1 MKRVLVAL
9 LTGCLVFSM
18 AGCGSGSKGDEKVE
32 LTILTRLNEE
42 SGEEK
47 FLRESLAQYAEENG
61 IDITVDNVPVEEDYL
76 NKLRTSFADGQTP
89 NIFYDYGGSRTLDY
103 LESDALVN
111 FETYLDEDPEWKDT
125 FMKSCWG
132 DVDYTDEGYE
142 GLWGLPAKSY
152 VVSLYCNE
160 EIFEENNLEYP
171 ESFDDLLDVCE
182 KLMEAGI
189 QPFQCGAKDSYRL
202 GHLHNNI
209 VLKSLGA
216 DAADKLA
223 DRTLAYDSEEMIET
237 YRVIDNMIKKG
248 YLGKDLLDTDVNT
261 EKSMYL
267 AGETAMRWDGEWFIQ
282 PLKDAGDIYNKTKV
296 VPFPYINEECK
307 VYAQGGNND
316 ILFASKLN
324 KSDKEVEETVKLAK
338 FMTSQEYMRQNN
350 EIASYLYPIKF
361 TPTENTPE
369 NPLLEDVK
377 ELLAGY
383 EETRTDLQVYDKDTH
398 MIDTVRNALQGLA
411 MGNSP
416 EQVGKEI
423 VERIEQYQN

>member
-1 MKRVLVAL
+1 MKKLVLAL
-9 LTGCLVFSM
+9 LTGCVMVSI
-18 AGCGSGSKGDEKVE
+18 AGCGKEDEKVH
-32 LTILTRLNEE
+32 LTVLTRLNEE

-47 FLRESLAQYAEENG
+47 FVRESMEEYAKENN
-61 IDITVDNVPVEEDYL
+61 IEITVDNLPVEEDYL

-111 FETYLDEDPEWKDT
+111 FQPYLDEDPEWKDT
-125 FMKSCWG
+125 FMQNCWN
-132 DVDYTDEGYE
+132 DVDYSEEGYE
-142 GLWGLPAKSY
+142 GLWGLPVKSY
-152 VVSLYCNE
+152 AVSLYCNK
-160 EIFEENNLEYP
+160 EIFEAQNLEYP
-171 ESFDDLLDVCE
+171 ETFDELLEVCQKLLD
-182 KLMEAGI
+182 AGI

-216 DAADKLA
+216 KAVDQLA

-237 YRVIDNMIKKG
+237 YRVIDDMIKKG

-282 PLKDAGDIYNKTKV
+282 PLKDAGEIYDKTV
-296 VPFPYINEECK
+296 VIPFPYINESCK
-307 VYAQGGNND
+307 GYAQGGNND

-324 KSDKEVEETVKLAK
+324 KTDKEVEETIKLAK
-338 FMTSQEYMRQNN
+338 YMTSQEYMSKNN

-361 TPTENTPE
+361 TPTDKTPE
-369 NPLLEDVK
+369 NPLLDEVK
-377 ELLAGY
+377 TIVENY
-383 EETRTDLQVYDKDTH
+383 DEMRTDIQVYDKDTH

-411 MGNSP
+411 MGNTP
-416 EQVGKEI
+416 EQCGKEI
-423 VERIEQYQN
+423 VDRIEQYQN